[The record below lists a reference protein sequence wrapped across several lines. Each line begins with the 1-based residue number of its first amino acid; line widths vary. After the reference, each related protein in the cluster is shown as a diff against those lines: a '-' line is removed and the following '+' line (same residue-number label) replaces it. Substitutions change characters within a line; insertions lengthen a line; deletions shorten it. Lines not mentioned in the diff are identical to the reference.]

1 MLLKTRFYL
10 PPLREQSV
18 FRYHLI
24 ERLNSSSGG
33 QLILVSAPAGYGKT
47 TLVSQ
52 WLHSTPHTF
61 SWLTIDSSQSSA
73 DVLWEHIIGALQNV
87 QPDIGK
93 DAANIIKKNDD
104 YYSLEAVVIS
114 LLNDLDELCTNN
126 NSQNP
131 ITLVLDDFHQIENP
145 TVLHLMRL
153 FLDHLPPSIRM
164 VLTTRKEPALAL
176 PRRRASNQL
185 VELNENDLAFS
196 LEEGRDFFN
205 ETMKLSLDDP
215 EISNLFDKSEGWIV
229 GLQLAALSLQRKP
242 LQNTALQNT
251 PLKENPSPPSESH
264 SLNRHISDYLFDE
277 VFSQQQK
284 ELQKFLILTSC
295 VPRFCAGLCNHLI
308 DSQDSLAL
316 ITQLDQSNL
325 FLVPL
330 DNHRTWFR
338 YHDLFRQ
345 FLSHHFSNSSP
356 ALVNKSYQISA
367 QWFEDAGYL
376 EEALDQFILLKD
388 WKSSGRLLEQ
398 ISADKI
404 QQGHRDSLIN
414 WIEKIPEEV
423 RSTLPLPSL
432 LDSVKSIDTIS
443 ADKDVLQKS
452 ENTTVTQTI
461 VEPLTRREA
470 QVMELVSRGLPNK
483 QIASELHISLN
494 TLKVHIRNL
503 YGKMGVEN
511 RTQALLKINQH
522 NNT

>member
-18 FRYHLI
+18 FRHHLI
-24 ERLNSSSGG
+24 EKLNSSSGG

-47 TLVSQ
+47 TVVSQ

-61 SWLTIDSSQSSA
+61 SWLTLDSSQSSA
-73 DVLWEHIIGALQNV
+73 DVLWEHIIGALQKV

-93 DAANIIKKNDD
+93 EAVNIIKNADD
-104 YYSLEAVVIS
+104 YSLEAVVIS

-131 ITLVLDDFHQIENP
+131 ITLILDDFHRIENP
-145 TVLHLMRL
+145 TVLHLMSL

-164 VLTTRKEPALAL
+164 VLTARKEPALAL

-185 VELNENDLAFS
+185 LELNERDLAFS
-196 LEEGRDFFN
+196 LDEGRDFFN
-205 ETMKLSLDDP
+205 DTMKLSLNDP
-215 EISNLFDKSEGWIV
+215 EIRNLFDKSEGWVV
-229 GLQLAALSLQRKP
+229 GLQLAALTLKKTSLHR
-242 LQNTALQNT
+242 T
-251 PLKENPSPPSESH
+251 PPIDSSIKDSPSSLEPS

-277 VFSQQQK
+277 VFSQQT
-284 ELQKFLILTSC
+284 EVLQRFLIITSC
-295 VPRFCAGLCNHLI
+295 VPRFCAGLCNSLLGTQLGTHA
-308 DSQDSLAL
+308 SLAL

-345 FLSHHFSNSSP
+345 FLSHHFANSP
-356 ALVNKSYQISA
+356 ADLVNNSYQISA

-388 WKSSGRLLEQ
+388 WRSSGRLLEQ
-398 ISADKI
+398 ISLDKI
-404 QQGHRDSLIN
+404 QQGHKDSLIN
-414 WIEKIPEEV
+414 WIEKIPDEFI
-423 RSTLPLPSL
+423 TPLQLPALPLSTSPSTPPL
-432 LDSVKSIDTIS
+432 NPQNAAEITSATLD
-443 ADKDVLQKS
+443 
-452 ENTTVTQTI
+452 
-461 VEPLTRREA
+461 PLTRRES

-522 NNT
+522 NNP